1 MFVNMHP
8 LLRYRIMQARQ
19 KVLQEQEKEQLAA
32 AEKEQSGELTVL
44 QKAERW
50 SAKGALEKESDIV
63 VIETSSGVKEAIAA
77 AKDKGKGLVVYYG
90 APESPE
96 GDADAFSNYIAFL
109 KVQRC

>member
-19 KVLQEQEKEQLAA
+19 KVLRAQEKEQQH
-32 AEKEQSGELTVL
+32 EKEQSGELTVQ

-109 KVQRC
+109 KVPRC